1 MEKVIQM
8 YILVAVL
15 TISCI
20 CTFHNILDDGCQH
33 TAVTHS
39 QVTVAKTHEQ
49 TIYVIIQGYT
59 ERFYFS
65 DKVCS
70 CQLVH

>member
-1 MEKVIQM
+1 MEMFIQI

-15 TISCI
+15 TISCM
-20 CTFHNILDDGCQH
+20 CTFHNILDHGCQH

-49 TIYVIIQGYT
+49 TKYVTIQGYT
-59 ERFYFS
+59 
-65 DKVCS
+65 
-70 CQLVH
+70 